1 MYNNKMMS
9 SFFFPTKL
17 FFQITKSQ
25 AQEEV
30 HNYTQAPKTLK
41 FHYTRAQ
48 KTLKF
53 QVSTLRLPFELLQYR
68 CAASQQEC
76 WSDGP
81 SGFSTLFMSFP
92 NAAMRL

>member
-9 SFFFPTKL
+9 SFFFFPTKL

-30 HNYTQAPKTLK
+30 HNYTQ
-41 FHYTRAQ
+41 AQ

-76 WSDGP
+76 WSDGS
-81 SGFSTLFMSFP
+81 SGF
-92 NAAMRL
+92 